1 MASKQT
7 RNRSWT
13 LAASSDEDC
22 RPSSPKRARWGST
35 GSSDEGQSG
44 RTRPRRW
51 LHASSSSSSED
62 ACQVATQ
69 GTKRNWQQA
78 SGSSSDSEDV
88 WKRRRGAEASGSKS
102 SGVHDSGPQPA
113 LWGLSDDDQ
122 QSSDDPAS
130 RQAQSSIVR
139 VSRRAQSSG
148 VPASGRGKPVVNLT
162 LEALHLK
169 AASMHVRK
177 HLTHVEQWGLNEQR
191 VRKVLREPACSCTKA
206 CYKQL
211 SFEQLSGLC
220 RWFHGNLTHS
230 ERQYVIYTLYQ
241 AATNPDGAEL
251 QEDAVQARVQWQLQG
266 SSSIGLECFVYCI
279 AMRIPPNQS

>member
-130 RQAQSSIVR
+130 RRAQSSSVP
-139 VSRRAQSSG
+139 VSRRAQTSG
-148 VPASGRGKPVVNLT
+148 VLASG
-162 LEALHLK
+162 
-169 AASMHVRK
+169 
-177 HLTHVEQWGLNEQR
+177 
-191 VRKVLREPACSCTKA
+191 
-206 CYKQL
+206 
-211 SFEQLSGLC
+211 
-220 RWFHGNLTHS
+220 
-230 ERQYVIYTLYQ
+230 
-241 AATNPDGAEL
+241 
-251 QEDAVQARVQWQLQG
+251 
-266 SSSIGLECFVYCI
+266 
-279 AMRIPPNQS
+279 